1 MPDPKSPIPGQL
13 SPGPGQQL
21 NLGVLKQMYGD
32 LIIQIVAL
40 QTENGLLKQQVVE
53 LGRKV
58 PPEPEKP
65 KEPNDPEGD
74 TQPN

>member
-1 MPDPKSPIPGQL
+1 MPDEKSPSQL
-13 SPGPGQQL
+13 TPGPGQQL
-21 NLGVLKQMYGD
+21 NLGILKQMYGD
-32 LIIQIVAL
+32 LVLQIVAL

-58 PPEPEKP
+58 PPEGPA

-74 TQPN
+74 TKPN

>member
-1 MPDPKSPIPGQL
+1 
-13 SPGPGQQL
+13 
-21 NLGVLKQMYGD
+21 MYGD
-32 LIIQIVAL
+32 LVLQIVAL

-58 PPEPEKP
+58 PPEGPA

-74 TQPN
+74 TKPN